1 MARLSAGPEV
11 MVGCGHRG
19 DSSFE
24 ICAWSVRKCGTGGSL
39 AAPGG
44 LVAGDVFGSRS
55 GQRGRRITR
64 GLVEGVDWLSWAQRV
79 VTFWLVLDVV
89 GLPGPRWIF
98 SLGIAEQ
105 AKPQPPPEDWGGVY
119 LTKER

>member
-1 MARLSAGPEV
+1 
-11 MVGCGHRG
+11 
-19 DSSFE
+19 
-24 ICAWSVRKCGTGGSL
+24 
-39 AAPGG
+39 
-44 LVAGDVFGSRS
+44 
-55 GQRGRRITR
+55 
-64 GLVEGVDWLSWAQRV
+64 VDWLSWAQRV